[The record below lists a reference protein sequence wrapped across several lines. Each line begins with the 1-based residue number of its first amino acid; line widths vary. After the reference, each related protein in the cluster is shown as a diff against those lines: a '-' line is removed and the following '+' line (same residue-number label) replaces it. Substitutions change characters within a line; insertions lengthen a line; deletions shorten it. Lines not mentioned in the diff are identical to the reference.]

1 MDNCG
6 THFAGAKILVVED
19 DPQAVG
25 ILEPILI
32 SKGFSV
38 AVARDGME
46 GLEKVKLLSPD
57 IILLDVTMPRMDGI
71 SVCRQ
76 IKSDESLRL
85 IPIIMLTALTDFEK
99 KLEALEAGA
108 DDFVNKPYNT
118 VELVT
123 RIKSL

>member
-46 GLEKVKLLSPD
+46 GLEKIKLLLPD
-57 IILLDVTMPRMDGI
+57 LLLLDISMPRMNGI
-71 SVCRQ
+71 EVCRQ
-76 IKSDESLRL
+76 IKSDPSIRL
-85 IPIIMLTALTDFEK
+85 TPVVMLTGLSDLEK
-99 KLEALEAGA
+99 KIEA
-108 DDFVNKPYNT
+108 
-118 VELVT
+118 
-123 RIKSL
+123 